1 MLLVNFFN
9 NKYYLITTI
18 FNFKE
23 TVIFSKDKYRWG
35 WVQKDENK
43 YIYGYIERNNNHLIN
58 EKELIEELNIGDSRY
73 VYICENNNIS
83 SDTIKKILKIP
94 NKEDILTKYRC
105 TKHIKSNEIKKLK
118 KELEDKGNEVLII
131 KCIGNETIVYR
142 TDKSDWK
149 VISLDKNLN
158 KLMDG
163 IININMDIL
172 LYKVFEN
179 SVFRD

>member
-83 SDTIKKILKIP
+83 SDTIKK
-94 NKEDILTKYRC
+94 
-105 TKHIKSNEIKKLK
+105 
-118 KELEDKGNEVLII
+118 
-131 KCIGNETIVYR
+131 
-142 TDKSDWK
+142 
-149 VISLDKNLN
+149 
-158 KLMDG
+158 
-163 IININMDIL
+163 
-172 LYKVFEN
+172 N
-179 SVFRD
+179 SQNT